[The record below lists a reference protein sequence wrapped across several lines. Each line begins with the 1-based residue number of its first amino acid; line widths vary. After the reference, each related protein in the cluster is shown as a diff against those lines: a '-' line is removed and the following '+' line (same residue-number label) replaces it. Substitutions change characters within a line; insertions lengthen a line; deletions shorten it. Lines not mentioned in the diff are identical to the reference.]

1 VCISVVCISLVCI
14 SIVCISVT
22 SVDEILIDPSQNQTC
37 QLHYGSWVPE
47 NPANPVEAAPEVA
60 APVVNPMEAICDD
73 LSAETADL
81 LRIIIPL
88 SPAQWDSSTPA
99 DGWSIRDTIS
109 HLAYF
114 DETGNLAATD
124 PEAFAA
130 SAKELMAAADPM
142 EPSLGRGRAKSTNDV
157 LNWFISART
166 AMTANFRT
174 LDPKAR
180 LPWYGPAMGAMSF
193 GTARLMETWA
203 HGQDIAD
210 TLGVTRKPT
219 DRLRHVAHIGVR
231 ARAFSYATNRRET
244 PDGDIK
250 VVLTGPNGD
259 RWAWNDALDDTNV
272 VKGSALDFCLAVTQ
286 RRHLAD
292 TGLVVT
298 GPLAQDWMGIAQAFA
313 GAPGTGREPGQFA
326 H

>member
-1 VCISVVCISLVCI
+1 M
-14 SIVCISVT
+14 
-22 SVDEILIDPSQNQTC
+22 
-37 QLHYGSWVPE
+37 PE
-47 NPANPVEAAPEVA
+47 NPANPETSTEKTLEVA
-60 APVVNPMEAICDD
+60 AAEVNPMEAICDD
-73 LSAETADL
+73 LSAETAEL

-88 SPAQWDSSTPA
+88 SPAQWDSATPA
-99 DGWSIRDTIS
+99 VGWSIRDTIS

-124 PEAFAA
+124 PQAFAA
-130 SAKELMAAADPM
+130 GAKELMSRTERE
-142 EPSLGRGRAKSTNDV
+142 EPSIGMGRGKSTNDV

-166 AMTANFRT
+166 TMTANFRT
-174 LDPKAR
+174 LDPKTR

-193 GTARLMETWA
+193 ATARLMETWA

-210 TLGVTRKPT
+210 ALSVTPKPT

-231 ARAFSYATNRRET
+231 ARAFSYATNRRDT

-259 RWAWNDALDDTNV
+259 RWAWNEALDDTNT
-272 VKGSALDFCLAVTQ
+272 VKGTALDFCLAVTQ
-286 RRHLAD
+286 RRHLDD
-292 TGLVVT
+292 TGLTVV

-313 GAPGTGREPGQFA
+313 GAPGTGRQPGQFT
-326 H
+326 

>member
-1 VCISVVCISLVCI
+1 
-14 SIVCISVT
+14 
-22 SVDEILIDPSQNQTC
+22 
-37 QLHYGSWVPE
+37 VPE
-47 NPANPVEAAPEVA
+47 NAPNQPAELPSESETP
-60 APVVNPMEAICDD
+60 PVNPMEAICDD

-88 SPAQWDSSTPA
+88 SATQWDAATPA
-99 DGWSIRDTIS
+99 VGWSIRDTIS
-109 HLAYF
+109 HLAFF

-124 PEAFAA
+124 PEAFAT
-130 SAKELMAAADPM
+130 SAKELMSRTERE
-142 EPSLGRGRAKSTNDV
+142 EPALGIGRAKSTNDV

-166 AMTANFRT
+166 TMTANFRT
-174 LDPKAR
+174 LDPKTR

-193 GTARLMETWA
+193 ATARLMETWA
-203 HGQDIAD
+203 HGQDVAD

-231 ARAFSYATNRRET
+231 ARAFSYATNRRDT

-250 VVLTGPNGD
+250 VILTGPNGD
-259 RWAWNDALDDTNV
+259 RWAWNETLDDANV

-292 TGLVVT
+292 TSLNVV

-313 GAPGTGREPGQFA
+313 GAPGTGRQPGQFS
-326 H
+326 

>member
-1 VCISVVCISLVCI
+1 MKTLGPKSNYG
-14 SIVCISVT
+14 SIVPDNAAET
-22 SVDEILIDPSQNQTC
+22 PADQT
-37 QLHYGSWVPE
+37 PE
-47 NPANPVEAAPEVA
+47 SDSPP
-60 APVVNPMEAICDD
+60 VNPMEAICDD

-88 SPAQWDSSTPA
+88 SPGQWDSPTPA
-99 DGWSIRDTIS
+99 VGWSVRDTIS

-124 PEAFAA
+124 PEAFVA
-130 SAKELMAAADPM
+130 SAKALMTRSEPD
-142 EPSLGRGRAKSTNDV
+142 EPSLEIGRAKSTNDV
-157 LNWFISART
+157 LNWFISVRT
-166 AMTANFRT
+166 TMTANFRT
-174 LDPKAR
+174 LDSKAR

-210 TLGVTRKPT
+210 ALGVTRKPT

-231 ARAFSYATNRRET
+231 ARAFSYATNRRDL

-250 VVLTGPNGD
+250 VILTGLNGD
-259 RWAWNDALDDTNV
+259 RWAWNEALDDTNV

-292 TGLVVT
+292 TSLTVV

-313 GAPGTGREPGQFA
+313 GSPGTGRQPGQFA
-326 H
+326 

>member
-1 VCISVVCISLVCI
+1 VKQK
-14 SIVCISVT
+14 T
-22 SVDEILIDPSQNQTC
+22 S
-37 QLHYGSWVPE
+37 YGSPVPE
-47 NPANPVEAAPEVA
+47 NSQNPAETAANPAEQPLV

-88 SPAQWDSSTPA
+88 SPTQWDTATPA
-99 DGWSIRDTIS
+99 EGWTIRDTIS

-130 SAKELMAAADPM
+130 SAKALVSRTERE
-142 EPSLGRGRAKSTNDV
+142 EPSIEIGRAKSTNDV

-166 AMTANFRT
+166 AMTANFRN
-174 LDPKAR
+174 LDSKAR

-193 GTARLMETWA
+193 ATARLMETWA
-203 HGQDIAD
+203 HGQDVAD
-210 TLGVTRKPT
+210 TIGVTRKPT

-231 ARAFSYATNRRET
+231 ARAFSYATNRRDT

-250 VVLTGPNGD
+250 VILTGPNGD
-259 RWAWNDALDDTNV
+259 RWAWNEALDDANV

-286 RRHLAD
+286 RRHLND
-292 TGLVVT
+292 TALSVT

-313 GAPGTGREPGQFA
+313 GAPGTGRQPGQFT
-326 H
+326 

>member
-1 VCISVVCISLVCI
+1 LS
-14 SIVCISVT
+14 
-22 SVDEILIDPSQNQTC
+22 
-37 QLHYGSWVPE
+37 VPE
-47 NPANPVEAAPEVA
+47 NLDNPERPVAQTNQQANQQTSHQNTEQTTEVA
-60 APVVNPMEAICDD
+60 FAVVNPMEAICDD

-81 LRIIIPL
+81 LRMIIPL
-88 SPAQWDSSTPA
+88 SAAQWDSATPA
-99 DGWSIRDTIS
+99 VGWSIRDTIS

-124 PEAFAA
+124 PEAFVA
-130 SAKELMAAADPM
+130 SAKVLMSRTERE
-142 EPSLGRGRAKSTNDV
+142 EPAIGIGRAKSTNDV
-157 LNWFISART
+157 LNWFISVRT
-166 AMTANFRT
+166 TMTANFRT
-174 LDPKAR
+174 LDPKTR

-193 GTARLMETWA
+193 ATARLMETWA
-203 HGQDIAD
+203 HGQDVAD
-210 TLGVTRKPT
+210 TLRVTRKPT

-259 RWAWNDALDDTNV
+259 RWAWNEALDDTNV
-272 VKGSALDFCLAVTQ
+272 VKGPALDFCLAVTQ

-292 TGLVVT
+292 TGLTVV

-313 GAPGTGREPGQFA
+313 GAPGTGRQPGQFA
-326 H
+326 S

>member
-1 VCISVVCISLVCI
+1 
-14 SIVCISVT
+14 
-22 SVDEILIDPSQNQTC
+22 
-37 QLHYGSWVPE
+37 
-47 NPANPVEAAPEVA
+47 
-60 APVVNPMEAICDD
+60 MEAICDD

-88 SPAQWDSSTPA
+88 SPTQWDSSTPA
-99 DGWSIRDTIS
+99 EGWSIRDTIS

-130 SAKELMAAADPM
+130 SAKELMARTERE
-142 EPSLGRGRAKSTNDV
+142 EPSLAIGRSKSTNDV
-157 LNWFISART
+157 LNWFISVRT
-166 AMTANFRT
+166 TMTANFRT

-210 TLGVTRKPT
+210 ALGVTRKPT

-259 RWAWNDALDDTNV
+259 RWAWNEALDDTNV

-292 TGLVVT
+292 TGLIVT
-298 GPLAQDWMGIAQAFA
+298 GPLAHDWMGIAQAFA
-313 GAPGTGREPGQFA
+313 GAPGTGRQPGQFA
-326 H
+326 Q

>member
-1 VCISVVCISLVCI
+1 VS
-14 SIVCISVT
+14 
-22 SVDEILIDPSQNQTC
+22 EIAENPTN
-37 QLHYGSWVPE
+37 PM
-47 NPANPVEAAPEVA
+47 NPANFAEQPPESQTA
-60 APVVNPMEAICDD
+60 VNPMEAICDD

-81 LRIIIPL
+81 LRISIPL
-88 SPAQWDSSTPA
+88 SPAQWDSATPA

-130 SAKELMAAADPM
+130 SAKLLMSAADPM
-142 EPSLGRGRAKSTNDV
+142 EPSIGRGRALSTNDV

-166 AMTANFRT
+166 TMTANFRT
-174 LDPKAR
+174 LDPKSR

-210 TLGVTRKPT
+210 ALGVTRKPT

-250 VVLTGPNGD
+250 VILTGPNGD
-259 RWAWNDALDDTNV
+259 RWAWNEALDDANV
-272 VKGSALDFCLAVTQ
+272 VKGTALDFCLAVTQ
-286 RRHLAD
+286 RRHLDD
-292 TGLVVT
+292 TELKVV
-298 GPLAQDWMGIAQAFA
+298 GPAAQDWMGIAQAFA
-313 GAPGTGREPGQFA
+313 GAPGTGRRPGQFRS
-326 H
+326 